1 MASSNRSAKRPGSPP
16 SPVPPAGGRDG
27 AATPQGRFG
36 AALNWIKS
44 NTIVATVIAVA
55 GIITPVSALVA
66 QTDKVIPVV
75 LKTLDIPDCYKY
87 ADTYYDKWSEFR
99 REGKMWRE
107 YPRAG
112 GPYSFEFNELHRS
125 RDTIQL
131 VNLTPRA
138 EIPEWKT
145 MVVSLPVCGGKA
157 RFAVGIPERW
167 NDLFE
172 VWTASN

>member
-1 MASSNRSAKRPGSPP
+1 VMVSADRVAG
-16 SPVPPAGGRDG
+16 PAGKIAGV
-27 AATPQGRFG
+27 
-36 AALNWIKS
+36 LNWIKS
-44 NTIVATVIAVA
+44 NSIVASVIAVA
-55 GIITPVSALVA
+55 SIVTPVTAMVV
-66 QTDKVIPVV
+66 QTDRALPIFREIFA
-75 LKTLDIPDCYKY
+75 IPDCYKY

-112 GPYSFEFNELHRS
+112 GPYSFEFNEVHRT
-125 RDTIQL
+125 RDAIQL

-157 RFAVGIPERW
+157 RYAVGIPEKW
-167 NDLFE
+167 DDLFD

>member
-1 MASSNRSAKRPGSPP
+1 MASANRGTKRSGLPQR
-16 SPVPPAGGRDG
+16 PVPLSGGSDG
-27 AATPQGRFG
+27 AAAPPGKFG
-36 AALNWIKS
+36 TALHWIRS
-44 NTIVATVIAVA
+44 NSIVAAVIAVA
-55 GIITPVSALVA
+55 GIVAPVSALVA

-131 VNLTPRA
+131 VNLTPRP

-167 NDLFE
+167 NDLFD
-172 VWTASN
+172 VWITSK